1 MYRPLLSHGKACAFA
16 LGLSFTTGL
25 TAQSFALHDGDRVVF
40 LGDSITAQR
49 FYTTYIQTAVHARF
63 PEWTIHFY
71 NAGVGGDNVFG
82 GVAGNI
88 DTRLNRDVLDFHP
101 TVVTIMLGMNDR
113 SHPDKYEEGYKH
125 ILQTLRDKVPAAR
138 VVILTPTPVDGV
150 TDNNPAA
157 NTELRTFVEIDKRLA
172 SDYGAAFIDVFHP
185 VESAL
190 ESADK
195 IDHIAALSLIPDRIH
210 PQPPLH
216 MLMAETILQA
226 LGFPSTAFSI
236 TIDASTASVTHAEG
250 IAPHDLQKEEASL
263 VWNQTETPD
272 ENRFLKTDGNAVLYQ
287 KLLGS
292 THPGAR
298 ILKVISLPKG
308 LYSLRIDDKLLTK
321 TWTNVELAAGIDL
334 QMEDTPAHKSGV
346 GLYYACSDSELDQ
359 TDRSRLLGTL
369 RDADPQLTSVGRTFF
384 QGAMKRSEE
393 RVIEASKRVNR
404 RIEIMPKG

>member
-1 MYRPLLSHGKACAFA
+1 MHRRLLSCWKTYAIA
-16 LGLSFTTGL
+16 LTLSFGTGL
-25 TAQSFALHDGDRVVF
+25 GAQTFAFHDGDRVAF

-63 PEWTIHFY
+63 PEWNIKFY

-88 DTRLNRDVLDFHP
+88 DTRLTRDVLEFQP

-125 ILQTLRDKVPAAR
+125 ILQTLHYKAPSAR
-138 VVILTPTPVDGV
+138 IVIVTPTPVDGV
-150 TDNNPAA
+150 TNNNPAA
-157 NTELRTFVEIDKRLA
+157 NTELHAFVEIDKRLA
-172 SDYGAAFIDVFHP
+172 SDYGAEFIDVFHP
-185 VESAL
+185 VENAL

-236 TIDASTASVTHAEG
+236 TIDASTATVTHTEG
-250 IAPHDLQKEEASL
+250 IAPHDLEKKDTGL

-298 ILKVISLPKG
+298 ILKVVSLPKG

-369 RDADPQLTSVGRTFF
+369 RDADPQLTSAGRTFF

-393 RVIEASKRVNR
+393 RVVEASKRVNR